1 MNMDKITVF
10 WEAKVMPLANKMS
23 GQRHLRAI
31 RDAFVSILPITL
43 VGGIASVLSAA
54 PVTDTT
60 TNGFLLAW
68 AAFAEKNSLLLSW
81 VNAVTMGSMALYI
94 CIGIV
99 HFCANII
106 RWILLC
112 PVCWRWAALSC
123 WLWIRL
129 S

>member
-1 MNMDKITVF
+1 MNMDKINSVL
-10 WEAKVMPLANKMS
+10 EAKVMPLANKMS

-68 AAFAEKNSLLLSW
+68 AAFAEKTACCL
-81 VNAVTMGSMALYI
+81 AG
-94 CIGIV
+94 
-99 HFCANII
+99 
-106 RWILLC
+106 
-112 PVCWRWAALSC
+112 
-123 WLWIRL
+123 
-129 S
+129 

>member
-1 MNMDKITVF
+1 MNMDKINSVL
-10 WEAKVMPLANKMS
+10 EAKVMPLANKMS

-68 AAFAEKNSLLLSW
+68 QLSQRKT
-81 VNAVTMGSMALYI
+81 ACCLAG
-94 CIGIV
+94 
-99 HFCANII
+99 
-106 RWILLC
+106 
-112 PVCWRWAALSC
+112 
-123 WLWIRL
+123 
-129 S
+129 

>member
-1 MNMDKITVF
+1 MNMDKINSVL
-10 WEAKVMPLANKMS
+10 EAKVMPLANKMS

-81 VNAVTMGSMALYI
+81 VNAVTMGSMALYRN
-94 CIGIV
+94 CTLFV
-99 HFCANII
+99 QT
-106 RWILLC
+106 L
-112 PVCWRWAALSC
+112 
-123 WLWIRL
+123 
-129 S
+129 

>member
-1 MNMDKITVF
+1 MNMDKINSVL
-10 WEAKVMPLANKMS
+10 EAKVMPLANKMS

-81 VNAVTMGSMALYI
+81 VNCTLFVQTL
-94 CIGIV
+94 
-99 HFCANII
+99 
-106 RWILLC
+106 
-112 PVCWRWAALSC
+112 
-123 WLWIRL
+123 
-129 S
+129 